1 MLNKSRNIMEVLMEE
16 KCHICGAN
24 TEFFCCDCDQPVC
37 EDCCVV
43 PTYMNQIDYTICTEC
58 GDAREA
64 EAAKDQ
70 MREWKIEAEIKTKKE
85 IRAAARR
92 ANYWKPEN
100 VAKRKA
106 KRDALLLAR
115 KEAEKARIEKAI
127 KIVGSM
133 FRGMF

>member
-1 MLNKSRNIMEVLMEE
+1 MNIAEVPMEE
-16 KCHICGAN
+16 KCHICGAS
-24 TEFFCCDCDQPVC
+24 TEFSCCACDQLVC
-37 EDCCVV
+37 EDCCVT
-43 PTYMNQIDYTICTEC
+43 PTYNNQIDYTICTEC
-58 GDAREA
+58 GDAREV
-64 EAAKDQ
+64 EAGEDQ
-70 MREWKIEAEIKTKKE
+70 MREEKFEAEIKTKKE
-85 IRAAARR
+85 KRAATRK

-106 KRDALLLAR
+106 KKAALLLAR